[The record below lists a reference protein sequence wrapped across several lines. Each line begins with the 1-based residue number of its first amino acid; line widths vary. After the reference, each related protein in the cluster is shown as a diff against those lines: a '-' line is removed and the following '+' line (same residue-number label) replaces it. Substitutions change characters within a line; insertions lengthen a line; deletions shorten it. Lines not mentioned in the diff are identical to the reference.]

1 MAKLVLHKDS
11 KCTLP
16 IQLSDANA
24 YFLRQMIAPNSTIRK
39 HDAQN
44 YFYSLESV
52 LLKETSK
59 NDELGIVRL

>member
-1 MAKLVLHKDS
+1 M
-11 KCTLP
+11 
-16 IQLSDANA
+16 SDANA

-44 YFYSLESV
+44 YFYSLEPV